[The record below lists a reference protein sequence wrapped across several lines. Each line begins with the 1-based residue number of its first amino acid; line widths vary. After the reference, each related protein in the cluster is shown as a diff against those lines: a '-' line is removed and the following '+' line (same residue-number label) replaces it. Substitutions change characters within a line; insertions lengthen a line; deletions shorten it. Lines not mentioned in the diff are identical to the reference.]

1 MIGLNQEQKDFISER
16 IQENKNN
23 GEPLNQGIVGWMFPL
38 KGMNDYYKTHGSTLL
53 EDVDQYLINIAS
65 TRTMTINFLTDK
77 EFETIYKMLEELE
90 MENKIGNFNV
100 GG

>member
-1 MIGLNQEQKDFISER
+1 MLNQEQKDFIAEM

-23 GEPLNQGIVGWMFPL
+23 GEPLDKGIVGWMFPL

-53 EDVDQYLINIAS
+53 EDVGQYLINIAS
-65 TRTMTINFLTDK
+65 KRTMEISYLTD
-77 EFETIYKMLEELE
+77 EEYDIVYKMLEELE